1 VRSLVT
7 TWPTGCIAALQVLVD
22 ELVTNAVLHAR
33 TDAELVATVD
43 GHVARVQVRD
53 ASTHLPAPR
62 FYATNS
68 ATGRGLHLIE
78 ALARRWGVDEVPG
91 GKIVWF
97 ELACNGDGHSGDR
110 I

>member
-1 VRSLVT
+1 
-7 TWPTGCIAALQVLVD
+7 VLVD

-33 TDAELVATVD
+33 TDSELVATVD
-43 GHVARVQVRD
+43 GHLARVQVRD
-53 ASTHLPAPR
+53 ESVRMPAPR

-97 ELACNGDGHSGDR
+97 ELACDHDER
-110 I
+110 DIRT